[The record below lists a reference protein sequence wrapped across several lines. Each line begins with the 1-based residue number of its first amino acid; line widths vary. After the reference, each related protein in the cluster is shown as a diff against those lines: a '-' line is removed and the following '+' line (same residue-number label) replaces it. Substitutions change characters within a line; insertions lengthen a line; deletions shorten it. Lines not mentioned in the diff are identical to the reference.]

1 MSVEFYIHFQH
12 ELYVRVSRWLAVP
25 LKIRER
31 ISLVSQIFF
40 QAEIQSQQVNRSTEK
55 MSELSPKHPLSEDRK
70 QQTGEPNLLSIFY
83 INMHSG
89 MVAVVVTT
97 TLCVEQ
103 KLIFLTKLQH
113 FKLSN
118 QSKQS
123 ALGVSLYK
131 MQLINF
137 FQEMVETISG

>member
-1 MSVEFYIHFQH
+1 M
-12 ELYVRVSRWLAVP
+12 P
-25 LKIRER
+25 
-31 ISLVSQIFF
+31 
-40 QAEIQSQQVNRSTEK
+40 
-55 MSELSPKHPLSEDRK
+55 ELSPKHPLSEDRK

-89 MVAVVVTT
+89 MIAVVVTT

-123 ALGVSLYK
+123 ALRVSLYK

-137 FQEMVETISG
+137 FQEMVETMSG